1 MNHLWI
7 FKVAFGFFAIPF
19 LIIGIRGVVIK
30 RPFLVHLR
38 HFVWIMSIPV
48 LLLIAIYVGLFFDRP
63 FNNIPFNA
71 FDFPG
76 ISLLIAFIVFL
87 LVYGIMFLLIWK
99 QTEGYSV
106 FGVTDESF
114 QEALRTAL
122 NRLNLPFEETIFRF
136 RLTSIGADLRAS
148 VQSSMGCAQLMI
160 KQSGH
165 KSTLKSI
172 AGAMND
178 YFKTEPCKTNMTTNI
193 FYIIVGALTIIATLS
208 I

>member
-19 LIIGIRGVVIK
+19 LIIGIRGVVTK

-48 LLLIAIYVGLFFDRP
+48 LLLIAANVGLFFDKP
-63 FNNIPFNA
+63 FNNIPFNT
-71 FDFPG
+71 FDFAG
-76 ISLLIAFIVFL
+76 ISLLIAFIAFL
-87 LVYGIMFLLIWK
+87 LAYGIMCLLIWK

-114 QEALRTAL
+114 QAALRSAL
-122 NRLNLPFEETIFRF
+122 NRLNLPFEETIFRL
-136 RLTSIGADLRAS
+136 RLTSIGADLQAS
-148 VQSSMGCAQLMI
+148 VQSSMGCAELMI
-160 KQSGH
+160 EQSGH

-178 YFKTEPCKTNMTTNI
+178 YFKTEPCKTNMRTNI
-193 FYIIVGALTIIATLS
+193 LYIIIGALNIIATLYV
-208 I
+208 